1 MNIFNILEK
10 TIKVIEDNLDNQ
22 DLNISFL
29 SNKVYVSPY
38 YLQRI
43 FYSLIGKTIGSYIRE
58 RRLTEAG
65 TDIKKGE
72 KVSCV
77 ANKYGYESQES
88 FTRAFKKFHGVNP
101 GVAKKGIIISCLP
114 AINMKNIKKGEINMD
129 IKIEK
134 ENAFNIIIITK
145 QFNEET
151 SFENVPKFWNE
162 YYEKGYQNVVPP
174 MLGICI
180 NNTEGLEFEYGIGS
194 LKDYCNEV
202 PEGFKQIDIPEH
214 LWGKF
219 YTKGKMPKAIQ
230 NLWKEV
236 IGWVENSEYEIAANY
251 DFECYS
257 EGDSDSDDYVSGIWV
272 PLKLKKNV
280 WKILII

>member
-1 MNIFNILEK
+1 MNIYSILK
-10 TIKVIEDNLDNQ
+10 RTIDLIEDNLDNQ
-22 DLNISFL
+22 ELNISFL
-29 SNKVYVSPY
+29 SNKVFVSPY

-43 FYSLIGKTIGSYIRE
+43 FYSLFGKTIGSYIRE

-65 TDIKKGE
+65 TDIKNGE
-72 KVSCV
+72 KVADV
-77 ANKYGYESQES
+77 AFKYGYESQES
-88 FTRAFKKFHGVNP
+88 FTRAFKKFHCVNP

-114 AINMKNIKKGEINMD
+114 AINIENVKKGEINMD

-134 ENAFNIIIITK
+134 ENAFSIIVTTK
-145 QFNEET
+145 QFYEET
-151 SFENVPKFWNE
+151 SFENVPKFWDE
-162 YYEKGYQNVVPP
+162 YYEKEYQNVVPP

-202 PEGFKQIDIPEH
+202 LEGFKQIDIPEH

-219 YTKGKMPKAIQ
+219 YTKGKMPTAIQ

-280 WKILII
+280 

>member
-1 MNIFNILEK
+1 MIVYNILEK
-10 TIKVIEDNLDNQ
+10 TIELIENNLDNQ
-22 DLNISFL
+22 NLNIIFL
-29 SNKVYVSPY
+29 ANNVFVSPY

-43 FYSLIGKTIGSYIRE
+43 FYSFMGKTIGTYIRE
-58 RRLTEAG
+58 RKLTEAG

-72 KVSCV
+72 KVLDV
-77 ANKYGYESQES
+77 AIKYGYESQES

-101 GVAKKGIIISCLP
+101 GTAKKGLILSCVPMINLKNLIKGDIS
-114 AINMKNIKKGEINMD
+114 MD
-129 IKIEK
+129 VKIEK
-134 ENAFNIIIITK
+134 EKAFSIVVKIK

-151 SFENVPKFWNE
+151 SFENVPKFWDE

-180 NNTEGLEFEYGIGS
+180 NNKESLDFEYGIGS
-194 LKDYCNEV
+194 LKEYCNEI
-202 PEGFKQIDIPEH
+202 PEGFKEINIPEN

-219 YTKGKMPKAIQ
+219 YTKGKMPITIQ

-236 IGWVENSEYEIAANY
+236 MNWVQNSEYEIVTNY

-257 EGDSDSDDYVSGIWV
+257 EGDVDSDDYVSGIWV
-272 PLKLKKNV
+272 ALKLK
-280 WKILII
+280 

>member
-1 MNIFNILEK
+1 MDTYSILEK
-10 TIKVIEDNLDNQ
+10 TIKLIEDNLDNH

-29 SNKVYVSPY
+29 SNNVFVSPY
-38 YLQRI
+38 HLQRV
-43 FYSLIGKTIGSYIRE
+43 FYTLFGKTIGSYIRE

-65 TDIKKGE
+65 TDIKNGE
-72 KVSCV
+72 KVSFV
-77 ANKYGYESQES
+77 AFKYGYESQES

-114 AINMKNIKKGEINMD
+114 AINMKNIKEGEFNME

-134 ENAFNIIIITK
+134 EKAFSIIVITK
-145 QFNEET
+145 KFTEET
-151 SFENVPKFWNE
+151 SFENVPKFWDE
-162 YYEKGYQNVVPP
+162 YYEKGYQKVVPP

-180 NNTEGLEFEYGIGS
+180 NNNESLEFEYGIGS
-194 LKDYCNEV
+194 LEEYCNET
-202 PEGFKQIDIPEH
+202 PEGFKQINIPEH

-219 YTKGKMPKAIQ
+219 YTKGKMPAAIQ
-230 NLWKEV
+230 KLWKEV
-236 IGWVENSEYEIAANY
+236 VDWVHNSEYEIATNY

-272 PLKLKKNV
+272 A
-280 WKILII
+280 

>member
-1 MNIFNILEK
+1 METYSILKK
-10 TIKVIEDNLDNQ
+10 TIDLIEDNLDNQ
-22 DLNISFL
+22 ELNISFL
-29 SNKVYVSPY
+29 SNKVFVSPY

-43 FYSLIGKTIGSYIRE
+43 FYSFFGKTIGSYIRE

-65 TDIKKGE
+65 TDIKNGE

-114 AINMKNIKKGEINMD
+114 AINMKNVKKGEINMD

-134 ENAFNIIIITK
+134 ENAFSIIVITK

-151 SFENVPKFWNE
+151 SFENAPKFWDE

-194 LKDYCNEV
+194 LKDYCNEI

-230 NLWKEV
+230 KLWKEV
-236 IGWVENSEYEIAANY
+236 IGWIENSEYEIAANY

-272 PLKLKKNV
+272 PLKLKK
-280 WKILII
+280 KC

>member
-1 MNIFNILEK
+1 MDTYSILEK
-10 TIKVIEDNLDNQ
+10 TIKLIEDNLDNH

-29 SNKVYVSPY
+29 SNNVFVSPY
-38 YLQRI
+38 HLQRV
-43 FYSLIGKTIGSYIRE
+43 FYTLFGKTIGSYIRE

-65 TDIKKGE
+65 TDIKNGE
-72 KVSCV
+72 KVSFV
-77 ANKYGYESQES
+77 AFKYGYESQES

-114 AINMKNIKKGEINMD
+114 AINMKNIKEGEFNMD

-134 ENAFNIIIITK
+134 EKAFSIIVITK
-145 QFNEET
+145 KFTEET
-151 SFENVPKFWNE
+151 SFENVPKFWDE
-162 YYEKGYQNVVPP
+162 YYEKGYQKVVPP

-180 NNTEGLEFEYGIGS
+180 NNNESLEFEYGIGS
-194 LKDYCNEV
+194 LEEYCNET
-202 PEGFKQIDIPEH
+202 PEGFKQINIPEH

-219 YTKGKMPKAIQ
+219 YTKGKMPAAIQ
-230 NLWKEV
+230 KLWKEV
-236 IGWVENSEYEIAANY
+236 VDWVHNSEYEIATNY

-272 PLKLKKNV
+272 ALKIKK
-280 WKILII
+280 

>member
-1 MNIFNILEK
+1 MNINKIIEK
-10 TIKVIEDNLDNQ
+10 TVELIETNLDNQ
-22 DLNISFL
+22 DLNICFL
-29 SNKVYVSPY
+29 SSKLFISPY

-43 FYSLIGKTIGSYIRE
+43 FYSLVGKTIGTYIRE

-72 KVSCV
+72 RVIDV
-77 ANKYGYESQES
+77 AIKYGYESQES

-101 GVAKKGIIISCLP
+101 GIAKKGIILSCIP
-114 AINMKNIKKGEINMD
+114 KTNIKNIIKGEMNMD

-134 ENAFNIIIITK
+134 EKAFSIVVTTK
-145 QFNEET
+145 KFNEET
-151 SFENVPKFWNE
+151 SFEDIPKFWDK
-162 YYEKGYQNVVPP
+162 YYDKGYQDSVPP

-180 NNTEGLEFEYGIGS
+180 NNNESFEFEYGIGS
-194 LKDYCNEV
+194 LNEYCKEIPN
-202 PEGFKQIDIPEH
+202 GFKVIDIPDA

-236 IGWVENSEYEIAANY
+236 VDWVQNSEYEIVENF

-257 EGDSDSDDYVSGIWV
+257 EGDTNSNEYVSGIWV
-272 PLKLKKNV
+272 ALKLK
-280 WKILII
+280 

>member
-1 MNIFNILEK
+1 MNIYSILEK
-10 TIKVIEDNLDNQ
+10 TIELIEDNLDNQ
-22 DLNISFL
+22 ELNISFI
-29 SNKVYVSPY
+29 SNKVFVSPY

-43 FYSLIGKTIGSYIRE
+43 FYSLIGKTIGAYIRE
-58 RRLTEAG
+58 RRLTVAG

-77 ANKYGYESQES
+77 AFKYGYESQES

-114 AINMKNIKKGEINMD
+114 AINMKNVKKGEINMD

-134 ENAFNIIIITK
+134 ENAFSIIIITK

-151 SFENVPKFWNE
+151 SFENVPKFWEE

-214 LWGKF
+214 LWGGSFILKEKCQKQF
-219 YTKGKMPKAIQ
+219 KIYGK
-230 NLWKEV
+230 
-236 IGWVENSEYEIAANY
+236 
-251 DFECYS
+251 
-257 EGDSDSDDYVSGIWV
+257 
-272 PLKLKKNV
+272 KL
-280 WKILII
+280 LAG

>member
-1 MNIFNILEK
+1 MNIYSILEK
-10 TIKVIEDNLDNQ
+10 TIDLIENNLDNQ

-29 SNKVYVSPY
+29 SNKVFVSPY

-43 FYSLIGKTIGSYIRE
+43 FYSFFGKTIGSYIRE

-114 AINMKNIKKGEINMD
+114 AINIENIKKGEINMN

-134 ENAFNIIIITK
+134 ENAFSIIIITK

-151 SFENVPKFWNE
+151 SFENVPKFWDE
-162 YYEKGYQNVVPP
+162 YYAKGYQNVVPP

-180 NNTEGLEFEYGIGS
+180 NNTDGLEFEYGIGS
-194 LKDYCNEV
+194 LKDYCNET

-272 PLKLKKNV
+272 PLKLKKNA
-280 WKILII
+280 

>member
-1 MNIFNILEK
+1 MNIYSILEK
-10 TIKVIEDNLDNQ
+10 TIDLIENNLDNQ
-22 DLNISFL
+22 ELNISFL
-29 SNKVYVSPY
+29 SNKVFVSPY

-43 FYSLIGKTIGSYIRE
+43 FYSFFGKTIGSYIRE

-114 AINMKNIKKGEINMD
+114 AINIENIKKGEISMD

-134 ENAFNIIIITK
+134 ENAFNIIVLTK

-151 SFENVPKFWNE
+151 SFENIPKFWDE

-194 LKDYCNEV
+194 LKGYCNEI

-219 YTKGKMPKAIQ
+219 YTKGKMPTAIQ

-236 IGWVENSEYEIAANY
+236 IGWVENSEYKIAANY

-272 PLKLKKNV
+272 PLKLKKMCE
-280 WKILII
+280 KF

>member
-230 NLWKEV
+230 DLWKEV

-280 WKILII
+280 

>member
-1 MNIFNILEK
+1 MNIYSILEK
-10 TIKVIEDNLDNQ
+10 NIDLIEDNLDNQ

-29 SNKVYVSPY
+29 SNKVFVSPY

-43 FYSLIGKTIGSYIRE
+43 FYSFFGKTIGSYIRQ

-72 KVSCV
+72 KVADV
-77 ANKYGYESQES
+77 AFKYGYESQES

-134 ENAFNIIIITK
+134 ENAFSIIIITK

-151 SFENVPKFWNE
+151 SFENVPKFWDE

-180 NNTEGLEFEYGIGS
+180 NNTEGLDFEYGIGS

-236 IGWVENSEYEIAANY
+236 IGWVDNSEYEIAANY

-280 WKILII
+280 

>member
-1 MNIFNILEK
+1 MNTIDILKK
-10 TIKVIEDNLDNQ
+10 TIKLIEKNLESQ
-22 DLNISFL
+22 DLNITFL
-29 SNKVYVSPY
+29 SNKVFVSSF
-38 YLQRI
+38 YLQRM
-43 FYSLIGKTIGSYIRE
+43 FYSIIGKTIGTYIRE

-65 TDIKKGE
+65 TDIKNGE
-72 KVSCV
+72 KVINV
-77 ANKYGYESQES
+77 AIKYGYVSQES

-101 GVAKKGIIISCLP
+101 GTAKKGVIISCLP
-114 AINMKNIKKGEINMD
+114 AINVNSLEKGVINMD

-134 ENAFNIIIITK
+134 ENAFSIIVKTK

-151 SFENVPKFWNE
+151 SFDEVPKYWDE
-162 YYEKGYQNVVPP
+162 YYEQGFQNVVPP

-180 NNTEGLEFEYGIGS
+180 NNNGNLDFEYGIGS
-194 LKDYCNEV
+194 LKEYCNTF
-202 PEGFKQIDIPEH
+202 PEGFKEIEIPEN

-219 YTKGKMPKAIQ
+219 YTKGRLPRAIQ

-236 IGWVENSEYEIAANY
+236 IEWVENSEYEIAANY

-272 PLKLKKNV
+272 ALKLK
-280 WKILII
+280 

>member
-1 MNIFNILEK
+1 MNIYSILEK
-10 TIKVIEDNLDNQ
+10 TIDLIEDNLDNQ
-22 DLNISFL
+22 ELNISFL
-29 SNKVYVSPY
+29 SNKVFVSPY

-43 FYSLIGKTIGSYIRE
+43 FYSIFGKTIGSYIRE

-134 ENAFNIIIITK
+134 ENAFSIIIITK

-151 SFENVPKFWNE
+151 SFENVPKFWGE
-162 YYEKGYQNVVPP
+162 YYGKGYQNVVPP

-194 LKDYCNEV
+194 LKDYCNEI

-230 NLWKEV
+230 NLWKEA

-280 WKILII
+280 

>member
-1 MNIFNILEK
+1 MNIYNILEK
-10 TIKVIEDNLDNQ
+10 TIEIIENNLCNQ
-22 DLNISFL
+22 ELNILFL
-29 SNKVYVSPY
+29 SKSLYISPY

-43 FYSLIGKTIGSYIRE
+43 FYSFIGKTIGTYIRE

-72 KVSCV
+72 KVIDV
-77 ANKYGYESQES
+77 AIKYGYESQES
-88 FTRAFKKFHGVNP
+88 FTRAFKKFHRVNP
-101 GVAKKGIIISCLP
+101 GVAKKGNILTCLP
-114 AINMKNIKKGEINMD
+114 RINIKNLIKGEVNMD

-134 ENAFNIIIITK
+134 ENEFSIIVKTK

-151 SFENVPKFWNE
+151 SFDEVPKYWDE
-162 YYEKGYQNVVPP
+162 YYEQGFQNVVPP

-180 NNTEGLEFEYGIGS
+180 NNPGNLDFEYGIGS
-194 LKDYCNEV
+194 LKEYCNTF
-202 PEGFKQIDIPEH
+202 PKGFKEIEISEN

-219 YTKGKMPKAIQ
+219 YTKGKLPKAIQ

-236 IGWVENSEYEIAANY
+236 IEWVENSEYEIAANY

-272 PLKLKKNV
+272 ALKLK
-280 WKILII
+280 

>member
-1 MNIFNILEK
+1 MNTYNIVAK
-10 TIKVIEDNLDNQ
+10 TIELIESNLDNKE
-22 DLNISFL
+22 LNICFL
-29 SNKVYVSPY
+29 SNKVFVSPY
-38 YLQRI
+38 YLQKI
-43 FYSLIGKTIGSYIRE
+43 FYLIIGKTIGSYIRE

-72 KVSCV
+72 KVLDV
-77 ANKYGYESQES
+77 AIKYGYESQES

-101 GVAKKGIIISCLP
+101 GVAKKGVIISCLP
-114 AINMKNIKKGEINMD
+114 AINIKNLKQGEINMD

-134 ENAFNIIIITK
+134 EKAFSVIVKTK
-145 QFNEET
+145 KFNEET
-151 SFENVPKFWNE
+151 SFENVPEFWDE

-180 NNTEGLEFEYGIGS
+180 NNTGSLEFEYGIGS
-194 LKDYCNEV
+194 LKEYCNEI
-202 PEGFKQIDIPEH
+202 PEGFKEINIPEN

-219 YTKGKMPKAIQ
+219 YTEGKMPTAIQ

-236 IGWVENSEYEIAANY
+236 IHWVQNSEYEIAANY

-257 EGDSDSDDYVSGIWV
+257 EGDTDSDDYVSGIWV

-280 WKILII
+280 